1 MSIFQQGCLWCLPTN
16 TLNKIGG
23 LPMKRKTDDRR
34 VRYTKRVL
42 KESFI
47 NLLEKKNISKIS
59 VKEICE
65 NADIN
70 RTTFYNHYSDQYDLM
85 RKLEDELIEN
95 IGIYLAKY
103 IQNKTD
109 IALIEMV
116 EKIFEYVKEN
126 AKLCKILLSEEGNLD
141 FQKRIIMLIY
151 DKNIS
156 NLINRNIFSKEDI
169 NYVYSFIITG
179 CIGVIQKWLEDNMKK
194 STHSMAEMIINLTTD
209 L

>member
-1 MSIFQQGCLWCLPTN
+1 
-16 TLNKIGG
+16 
-23 LPMKRKTDDRR
+23 MKRKTDDRR
-34 VRYTKRVL
+34 VKYTKMVL

-70 RTTFYNHYSDQYDLM
+70 RTTFYNHYNDQYDFI

-103 IQNKTD
+103 IQNDTD

-126 AKLCKILLSEEGNLD
+126 AKLCKILLSEKGNLD
-141 FQKRIIMLIY
+141 FQKRIIMLVY
-151 DKNIS
+151 DKDIS
-156 NLINRNIFSKEDI
+156 NLINKDVFSKEDMDYI
-169 NYVYSFIITG
+169 YSFTITG
-179 CIGVIQKWLEDNMKK
+179 CIGVIQKWLDDDMKK
-194 STHSMAEMIINLTTD
+194 STRSMAEILVKLTTD
-209 L
+209 I

>member
-1 MSIFQQGCLWCLPTN
+1 
-16 TLNKIGG
+16 
-23 LPMKRKTDDRR
+23 MKRKTDDRR

-103 IQNKTD
+103 IQNETD